1 MAENQGSLALYE
13 DDLDAIRD
21 AVRAVGGTKVVGHSL
36 RPDIAPD
43 QAGAWLKDCLNAER
57 REKLAL
63 SQVLKILRM
72 AHDAGHHAPAQFL
85 ASEMGYAVQVIEPVD
100 EIAALQRTFIESVST
115 QRHLID
121 RMERLTRPPLAQ
133 AMK

>member
-1 MAENQGSLALYE
+1 MPENQGSLAIYE

-21 AVRAVGGTKVVGHSL
+21 AVRALGGTKVVGHCL

-43 QAGAWLKDCLNAER
+43 QAAPWLKDCLNIER

-63 SQVLKILRM
+63 SQILKILRM
-72 AHDAGHHAPAQFL
+72 AHDAGYHAPAQFL
-85 ASEMGYAVQVIEPVD
+85 AGEMGYMVQVIEPVD
-100 EIAALQRTFIESVST
+100 ELAALQRTFIDSVST
-115 QRHLID
+115 QKALIE

-133 AMK
+133 VK